1 LPGYGSLVSKAKEE
15 TGLQT
20 FQIVISCVS
29 ENGERQFL
37 AKSPADIDLRDKS
50 ARFYLCTIFKAAE
63 NDPQAII
70 GYRSIGRKV
79 ANGYLDY
86 VHFCGWGRS
95 FFCLERKN
103 PLGSM
108 KELKRVTRRIAD
120 FRN

>member
-37 AKSPADIDLRDKS
+37 AKSPADIDWRSKS
-50 ARFYLCTIFKAAE
+50 ARFYLCTVSREAE
-63 NDPQAII
+63 NDPQANIC
-70 GYRSIGRKV
+70 YRSIGRKV

-108 KELKRVTRRIAD
+108 NDLRRATRRMVN